1 VEGNSRGPDAQFAEW
16 FVWAKREISGD
27 IRACLGAAQAAMG
40 ALDEGRGEDAARM
53 AARASTAGM
62 SQTLASQVP
71 ARRRA
76 YAEWYD
82 WSRREIRGD
91 PERLHAAT
99 RAAMAHL
106 DSGGDAGQASELAR
120 SAVGTLPE
128 PPAPVSAAAGAP
140 APVAA
145 STAEQA
151 PAAMQ
156 PPAAT
161 MPTQPYQPIL
171 PPPVPPAEA
180 AAPVPYAGFWR
191 RLAAFLIDT
200 VLLAAASYAVG
211 FVLVLFAFASVFAA
225 GQSLSDDKLTGI
237 TIGAYVI
244 EVVLVWLYYAG
255 LESSPWQ
262 ATIGKRVMRLA
273 VTDVE
278 GRRISFARA
287 TGRYFAKLLSV
298 LTLFIGFVIAAFTR
312 RKQALQDLLAG
323 TLVYQRAL
331 MPAVAERRP
340 QPRSTSNSPAG
351 GAGQRA

>member
-1 VEGNSRGPDAQFAEW
+1 VEGNSRGPDERFAEW
-16 FVWAKREISGD
+16 YVWAKREISGD
-27 IRACLGAAQAAMG
+27 IRACLGAAQAALG
-40 ALDEGRGEDAARM
+40 ALDEGRGEDGARS

-91 PERLHAAT
+91 SERLHAAT
-99 RAAMAHL
+99 RVAMAHL
-106 DSGGDAGQASELAR
+106 DSGGDAGQAAQLAR
-120 SAVGTLPE
+120 EAVGTLPD
-128 PPAPVSAAAGAP
+128 AP
-140 APVAA
+140 AP
-145 STAEQA
+145 
-151 PAAMQ
+151 PAAPVLASEE

-161 MPTQPYQPIL
+161 MPTQPYQPVL
-171 PPPVPPAEA
+171 PPPVAPPEA
-180 AAPVPYAGFWR
+180 ATPAPYAGFWR

-200 VLLAAASYAVG
+200 VLLAAASAAVDLL
-211 FVLVLFAFASVFAA
+211 LVLFASASVFAT

-262 ATIGKRVMRLA
+262 ATIGKRVMKLA

-278 GRRISFARA
+278 GSRISFARA
-287 TGRYFAKLLSV
+287 TGRYFAKLLSM
-298 LTLFIGFVIAAFTR
+298 LTLFIGFIIAAFTP
-312 RKQALQDLLAG
+312 RKQALHDYLAG

-331 MPAVAERRP
+331 LPAPVELRA
-340 QPRSTSNSPAG
+340 QPRGTSSSPAG